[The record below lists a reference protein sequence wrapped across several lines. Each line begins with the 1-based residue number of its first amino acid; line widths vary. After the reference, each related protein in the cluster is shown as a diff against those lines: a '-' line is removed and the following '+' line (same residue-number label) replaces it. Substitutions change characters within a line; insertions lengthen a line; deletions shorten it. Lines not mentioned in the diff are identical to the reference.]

1 MVSVNPET
9 FKVEEKFSHHNKHS
23 IDAVASVYGMKR
35 RAGREEEYGGRGGG
49 EREEERYVGGG
60 GREREA
66 TEGKDDLSIRDRE
79 RL

>member
-49 EREEERYVGGG
+49 RERRREICGGRGERERGNRG
-60 GREREA
+60 
-66 TEGKDDLSIRDRE
+66 
-79 RL
+79 